1 MKLYELEE
9 RRYLERLKPSR
20 DDMANLVRAIRR
32 RLLDAVNPTITK
44 ENRLQQAYE
53 AVLQVAIAAL
63 QARGYR
69 LRSKPA
75 HHVIAL
81 ETLAETVDVPRQLV
95 DYFQTLRKRRH
106 HALYDAVIAV
116 SAVDLESAI
125 GEAGRLAERFRRWLA
140 EEHPGL
146 VDDAVW
152 DESIKLD

>member
-1 MKLYELEE
+1 MKLHELEE
-9 RRYLERLKPSR
+9 RRYLERLEPSR

-32 RLLDAVNPTITK
+32 RLLDAANRTVTK
-44 ENRLQQAYE
+44 ESRLQQAYQ

-63 QARGYR
+63 HARGYR

-75 HHVIAL
+75 HHVVGL
-81 ETLAETVDVPRQLV
+81 ETLAETMSVPRQQV

-106 HALYDAVIAV
+106 HAIYDAVI
-116 SAVDLESAI
+116 SISTVDLETAI
-125 GEAGRLAERFRRWLA
+125 GEATRLAERFRRWLG

-152 DESIKLD
+152 DEPVKLD